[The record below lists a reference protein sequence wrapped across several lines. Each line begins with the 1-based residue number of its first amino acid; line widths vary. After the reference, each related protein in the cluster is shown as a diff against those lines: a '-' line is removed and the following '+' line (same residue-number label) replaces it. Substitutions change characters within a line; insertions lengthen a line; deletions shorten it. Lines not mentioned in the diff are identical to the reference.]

1 MARKRLLPGLLCG
14 AWVFCAG
21 CSETPLSLKMPPLDP
36 VAIAKEAIGRYDSNS
51 DGKLDAKEL
60 AASPALGALLATVK
74 KHDAGHADSLTA
86 EDIAARVDAWKQS
99 GGVLFSGRTKVT
111 LDGKPLEGALVTWEP
126 EPYLG
131 PAYHPLSGTTNK
143 NGYAYLSPALEDFQ
157 GIYVGLYTV
166 RISKKVQGKETIP
179 ACYNEKSTLG
189 REVAVDVPD
198 AEHLFD
204 FNLKSK

>member
-1 MARKRLLPGLLCG
+1 MGFLRGLFG
-14 AWVFCAG
+14 N
-21 CSETPLSLKMPPLDP
+21 SPL
-36 VAIAKEAIGRYDSNS
+36 AENAAIGPRGNCQRSHRPIRLQFRRQTRCQ
-51 DGKLDAKEL
+51 GIGCE
-60 AASPALGALLATVK
+60 PRFGALLATVK